1 MFSTQM
7 FEGEHIRLAALE
19 PELDAPVVSGWYAD
33 PEFVHQVTRGPGRPL
48 STPQIRA
55 QLTRE
60 DTESREKRRRFDF
73 AIRTREGDR
82 LIGLVG
88 LREILWNHG
97 EGRLELAIGS
107 AADRGHGLGAEALG
121 LILRYA
127 FTELNLYRVWLD
139 IGGDN
144 GDAIRFFERHGF
156 VAEVRRRQAL
166 ERAGQRFDILRLS
179 LLLEEWRGEAV
190 PAETDP
196 AEATPGIAATPV
208 ARPTRP
214 RVRLAAF
221 DTEAAAEAERRW
233 WSDSEFGHFQDYD
246 IWRPRSRQH
255 AQEEVR
261 DMLTVEPTS
270 FPFHLRLTADD
281 RLIGFVGLWV
291 DWPNREAWLGIGIG
305 ERDCWGQG
313 YGTEAVQLATAFA
326 FDDLNLHRVS
336 LDALAANARGVR
348 AYQKAGF
355 VFEGRIRR
363 RNNYGGVRV
372 DDISMGLLRK
382 EVG

>member
-19 PELDAPVVSGWYAD
+19 PELDAPVIAGWNAD

-97 EGRLELAIGS
+97 EGRLSLAIGS
-107 AADRGHGLGAEALG
+107 AADRGHGLGAETLG

-190 PAETDP
+190 PAATDP
-196 AEATPGIAATPV
+196 AEATSGRRRRRWRPHPAARAPGRLRHRGGRRGRTTLVERLGIRTLSGL
-208 ARPTRP
+208 RD
-214 RVRLAAF
+214 LAA
-221 DTEAAAEAERRW
+221 
-233 WSDSEFGHFQDYD
+233 
-246 IWRPRSRQH
+246 
-255 AQEEVR
+255 
-261 DMLTVEPTS
+261 
-270 FPFHLRLTADD
+270 
-281 RLIGFVGLWV
+281 
-291 DWPNREAWLGIGIG
+291 
-305 ERDCWGQG
+305 
-313 YGTEAVQLATAFA
+313 
-326 FDDLNLHRVS
+326 
-336 LDALAANARGVR
+336 ALASARRGR
-348 AYQKAGF
+348 GPRHAG
-355 VFEGRIRR
+355 RR
-363 RNNYGGVRV
+363 THQLPVSSAV
-372 DDISMGLLRK
+372 DRR
-382 EVG
+382 